1 MTVALA
7 ELRRCSG
14 RQSHPGAVTAFC
26 TIAAEVLAVVSSH
39 AA

>member
-1 MTVALA
+1 VALA

-14 RQSHPGAVTAFC
+14 RQFHPGAVTAFC
-26 TIAAEVLAVVSSH
+26 TIAAEALAAVSSP